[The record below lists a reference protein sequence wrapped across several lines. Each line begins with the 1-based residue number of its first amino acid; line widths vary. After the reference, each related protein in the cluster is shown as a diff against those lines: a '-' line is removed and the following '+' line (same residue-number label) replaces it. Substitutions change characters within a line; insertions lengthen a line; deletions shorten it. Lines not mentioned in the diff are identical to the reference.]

1 VGYTEDIDWGEKCGD
16 CNIMGTG
23 CGALVVLC
31 RGTLPIMTAMSN
43 VKFSPQGT
51 IADTLKKYSMLMI
64 PLDLSVG
71 LI

>member
-1 VGYTEDIDWGEKCGD
+1 MEGIQLVWGTTEDIDWGEKCGD

-43 VKFSPQGT
+43 VKFSPQVI
-51 IADTLKKYSMLMI
+51 IADTFPMRFSITM
-64 PLDLSVG
+64 D
-71 LI
+71 